1 MSNAPVCHIS
11 TGSTPIKQPRATLLA
26 SIPAAVDLP
35 SALAAI
41 NALKLLIQVL
51 AGQQPVSGARG
62 NAGSPSGLLGGGG
75 IVGRAGAAGEQGQ
88 KGKDAKDPT
97 GGRFVEDRSQR
108 VVKKIRV
115 YQDNDKTSENY
126 VDIAQIN
133 RCVWVDKVTGETIV
147 WSR

>member
-26 SIPAAVDLP
+26 SVPVAVDLP

-41 NALKLLIQVL
+41 NALKLLIQVMS
-51 AGQQPVSGARG
+51 GQQPVSGARG
-62 NAGSPSGLLGGGG
+62 NANSPSGLLGGGG
-75 IVGRAGAAGEQGQ
+75 AVITVGAPGQAGQ
-88 KGKDAKDPT
+88 KGQDAKDPT

-115 YQDNDKTSENY
+115 FQDNDKTSENW

-147 WSR
+147 WAR